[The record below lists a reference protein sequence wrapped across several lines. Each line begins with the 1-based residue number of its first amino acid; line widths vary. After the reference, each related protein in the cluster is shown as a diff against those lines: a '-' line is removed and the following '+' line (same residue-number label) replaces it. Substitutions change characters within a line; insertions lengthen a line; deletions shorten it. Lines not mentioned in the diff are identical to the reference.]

1 MPAAVGVSRSLDY
14 AALVAEIQAFLLAA
28 QGSAAVLLVDV
39 ADVSRLQARLGF
51 EATETLLDALLGQF
65 AVAIGERGVALR
77 FGDARFCVLVK
88 GIRNRGHAVL
98 AAEKLL
104 RVADN
109 ALADGSMAI
118 KPDMPVGIALFP
130 GHATEPPELLRDA
143 QLAATTARLRRG
155 RIHVFDA
162 ESSAQMLRPWELGE
176 SFVRA
181 LDAGEL
187 QVFFQPKIRIADGRV
202 AGCEALM
209 RWLDDK
215 GKPIAT
221 PDVFMTLAEEA
232 GLMHDATW
240 YSLTNSLRMV
250 SEVPGMKVAVNITPG
265 MLHHREFVEMVRTAV
280 QTWRVPPGGLTL
292 EVTEGAIIGDFEQSS
307 RLLNQARDMGVRVS
321 IDDFGTGYS
330 SLSYFKRIPA
340 DELKIDKSFTFR
352 IAKDPQDAGLVQ
364 TIIALSKQFRLD
376 VVAEGVED
384 AHTLAMLRDMGCD
397 YAQGYYYAP
406 ALERHK
412 FFDWVAAHGGV
423 AEPETAPA
431 AALPQAS

>member
-1 MPAAVGVSRSLDY
+1 MV
-14 AALVAEIQAFLLAA
+14 
-28 QGSAAVLLVDV
+28 
-39 ADVSRLQARLGF
+39 
-51 EATETLLDALLGQF
+51 
-65 AVAIGERGVALR
+65 LR
-77 FGDARFCVLVK
+77 FGDARYCVLVK
-88 GIRNRGHAVL
+88 DVRNRGHAVL

-104 RVADN
+104 RVADH
-109 ALADGSMAI
+109 ALTDGAIAI
-118 KPDMPVGIALFP
+118 KPEMPVGIALFP
-130 GHATEPPELLRDA
+130 GHATEPLELLRDA
-143 QLAATTARLRRG
+143 QLAATTARVRRG

-162 ESSAQMLRPWELGE
+162 ESSTQMLRPWELSE
-176 SFVRA
+176 SFLRA

-209 RWLDDK
+209 RWLDGN

-232 GLMHDATW
+232 GVMHDATW
-240 YSLTNSLRMV
+240 YSLTNSLRMINDL
-250 SEVPGMKVAVNITPG
+250 SGMKVAVNITPS

-280 QTWRVPPGGLTL
+280 QTWHVPPGGLTL
-292 EVTEGAIIGDFEQSS
+292 EVTEGAIIGDFDQSS
-307 RLLNQARDMGVRVS
+307 RLLNQVRDMGVRVS

-364 TIIALSKQFRLD
+364 TIIALSKQFRLE

-384 AHTLAMLRDMGCD
+384 AHTLALLRDMGCD

-406 ALERHK
+406 ALERQR
-412 FFDWVAAHGGV
+412 FLGWVAAH
-423 AEPETAPA
+423 AESSGA
-431 AALPQAS
+431 

>member
-1 MPAAVGVSRSLDY
+1 MPASVGAPRSLDY
-14 AALVAEIQAFLLAA
+14 AGLVAEIQAFILAS
-28 QGSAAVLLVDV
+28 QGSAALLLVDV
-39 ADVSRLQARLGF
+39 AEVSRMQARLGF
-51 EATETLLDALLGQF
+51 EATETLLDALAGHF
-65 AVAIGERGVALR
+65 VAAMGARGLVRRL
-77 FGDARFCVLVK
+77 GDARFCVMVK
-88 GIRNRGHAVL
+88 DIRNRGHAVL

-109 ALADGSMAI
+109 ALTDGTIAI

-130 GHATEPPELLRDA
+130 AHATEPLELLRDA
-143 QLAATTARLRRG
+143 QLAATTARQRRG

-162 ESSAQMLRPWELGE
+162 ESSAQMLRPWELSE

-181 LDAGEL
+181 LDSGEL
-187 QVFFQPKIRIADGRV
+187 QVYFQPKICIADGRV

-209 RWLDDK
+209 RWLDEN
-215 GKPIAT
+215 GKPVAT
-221 PDVFMTLAEEA
+221 PDVFMALAEEA

-240 YSLTNSLRMV
+240 YSLTNSLRMINDL
-250 SEVPGMKVAVNITPG
+250 PGTRVAVNITPG
-265 MLHHREFVEMVRTAV
+265 MLHHREFIEMVRTAV
-280 QTWRVPPGGLTL
+280 QTWHVAPGALTL

-364 TIIALSKQFRLD
+364 TIISLARQFKLE

-384 AHTLAMLRDMGCD
+384 TTTLELLRGMSCD
-397 YAQGYYYAP
+397 YAQGWLYAP
-406 ALERHK
+406 ALERGK
-412 FFDWVAAHGGV
+412 FVDWVAANGGMKG
-423 AEPETAPA
+423 A
-431 AALPQAS
+431 